1 MKWNFCPAAAILAA
15 VLSVLLCGS
24 FGYCQDTAE
33 NSIKIKGSVKNE
45 IIISETD
52 IAKLALTEK
61 RVKVSGKTGEY
72 LGSYVMKSVNLADLL
87 DKAEVSKKADDGFDR
102 ELDMYIVVRGK
113 DGRSALFSYGEIF
126 LGREK
131 GNVVVTAGARQ
142 IIPHKHPDLAPM
154 GFDTKKW
161 IDANDAAKVDLKSC
175 VSCHNGKELS
185 AVYIPSGFCLF
196 SSSDASGARFI
207 EGVTTIEVCQVSRK
221 IEKEKLAKDKNEM
234 WIEKPVL
241 NIFDKNSSE
250 LAEGDLKNFAKD
262 AHTSN
267 TVGLGKGFHGTH
279 NYEGKNFADFL
290 KPACAKE
297 NADISRIYVLIT
309 AADGY
314 RCLFS
319 GGEIFDSVR
328 GANLMLVETEDGKPL
343 KKGDGKYKAFI
354 KEDFFVDRAIRSVSE
369 IYCGIIQ

>member
-15 VLSVLLCGS
+15 VLSVFLSGS
-24 FGYCQDTAE
+24 FGYCQDTSE

-45 IIISETD
+45 ITLGETD

-87 DKAEVSKKADDGFDR
+87 DKAEVSKKADDGFNR

-113 DGRSALFSYGEIF
+113 DGRTALFSYGEIF

-131 GNVVVTAGARQ
+131 GNVVITASARQ
-142 IIPHKHPDLAPM
+142 MFPHKHPDLAPM

-161 IDANDAAKVDLKSC
+161 IDAKDSSKVDFKSC
-175 VSCHNGKELS
+175 VSCHNGKELT
-185 AVYIPSGFCLF
+185 AVYLPSGFCLF
-196 SSSDASGARFI
+196 SSSDSSGARFI
-207 EGVTTIEVCQVSRK
+207 EGVTSIEVCQVSRK
-221 IEKEKLAKDKNEM
+221 IEKEKLAKDKNDM
-234 WIEKPVL
+234 WVEKPLL

-250 LAEGDLKNFAKD
+250 LSKGELKNLAKIS
-262 AHTSN
+262 HKTS
-267 TVGLGKGFHGTH
+267 TVGLGKGFHGNH
-279 NYEGKNFADFL
+279 DYEGKNFADFL
-290 KPACAKE
+290 TPACAKE
-297 NADISRIYVLIT
+297 KADLSKTYVLIT

-328 GANLMLVETEDGKPL
+328 GVNLMLVETEDGKPL

-354 KEDFFVDRAIRSVSE
+354 KEDFFVDRAIRSVNE
-369 IYCGIIQ
+369 IYCGIVQ